1 MNNSN
6 PSAVASGAGAD
17 FDFSDDGT
25 SSPGA
30 VNSQPQ
36 SQPQLNSIISASACP
51 VSPQILSMNSSPHHG
66 QSKKKKLIIKGSPA
80 FSHSIPFIDLT
91 IPGLDDFSLDNS
103 VVELSEP
110 ASAAARQTKRPTRS
124 HKPPPRRK
132 ENERATI
139 DDFFI
144 PSMDAIRLFET
155 ANLNTNQLKQLCRY
169 HKLNVS
175 GVKNT
180 LKTRVADFLKNTCLA
195 IQLQRLYRG
204 HVARRYISTRGPGFS
219 NRTACVN
226 DTDFL
231 SLDDIA
237 SIPHYQFFSFR
248 DVDGHVYG
256 FDVRSAHTLFC
267 SGKRIK
273 KDIFNPYNR
282 KEIPENIIKSLK
294 TNITFSKIM
303 KFPVEVDVKEDA
315 DTTPLTPEQ
324 QFNQELVSLL
334 QTIDELGNY
343 TDMAWFMGLTQHGWI
358 SLIENIFDIWIY
370 RSQLPEETRREFF
383 PPNGKPFVG
392 VRIDRVRVMT
402 LKELKETALSIIK
415 RFVQTSPNEELRKLG
430 ALYVLGALTL
440 VCPPAA
446 TAMPWLYESF
456 H

>member
-1 MNNSN
+1 
-6 PSAVASGAGAD
+6 
-17 FDFSDDGT
+17 
-25 SSPGA
+25 
-30 VNSQPQ
+30 
-36 SQPQLNSIISASACP
+36 
-51 VSPQILSMNSSPHHG
+51 
-66 QSKKKKLIIKGSPA
+66 
-80 FSHSIPFIDLT
+80 
-91 IPGLDDFSLDNS
+91 
-103 VVELSEP
+103 
-110 ASAAARQTKRPTRS
+110 
-124 HKPPPRRK
+124 
-132 ENERATI
+132 
-139 DDFFI
+139 
-144 PSMDAIRLFET
+144 
-155 ANLNTNQLKQLCRY
+155 
-169 HKLNVS
+169 
-175 GVKNT
+175 
-180 LKTRVADFLKNTCLA
+180 
-195 IQLQRLYRG
+195 
-204 HVARRYISTRGPGFS
+204 
-219 NRTACVN
+219 
-226 DTDFL
+226 
-231 SLDDIA
+231 
-237 SIPHYQFFSFR
+237 
-248 DVDGHVYG
+248 
-256 FDVRSAHTLFC
+256 
-267 SGKRIK
+267 
-273 KDIFNPYNR
+273 
-282 KEIPENIIKSLK
+282 
-294 TNITFSKIM
+294 M